1 MALRPSYRNLQLDP
15 DDQSRMLA
23 FSVFSWQH
31 ILEHVSLRWISRVR
45 AGTIR
50 LHYRT
55 MATSSGRSC
64 SVFNKQLNETVSAFV
79 EKYATIIWPAE
90 DEGRAHLANA
100 RHTQDMRDIYA
111 TTANMVITHR
121 KEALM
126 RECNVALSGGDPVA
140 ESLIGHRV
148 RLYLMQL
155 LISDEPVPARQQVSA
170 MALLRQFLMANCAP
184 NRSNSKR
191 SHASTKTDRFGSRR
205 ASEDQESVSPRARK
219 RRRVSDTAT
228 PQTHSPYEHSIGR
241 VRLRFTYSGFQ
252 RLQRIL
258 FCPSRPPAIIQKRTR
273 RLEEP
278 THPQSTHTGNEN
290 SRPEQASFATEEYQC
305 WLRSCGEIFQTA
317 GDVVDHVQREHPAM
331 ARALAGLFSSI

>member
-155 LISDEPVPARQQVSA
+155 LISDEPVPARQLSA
-170 MALLRQFLMANCAP
+170 MALLRQFLMTTYSP

-191 SHASTKTDRFGSRR
+191 SHASTRTDRFDSRR
-205 ASEDQESVSPRARK
+205 ASEDQRSVSPRARK

-228 PQTHSPYEHSIGR
+228 PPTHSPYEHSAGH
-241 VRLRFTYSGFQ
+241 VRLQFTYSGFQ

-290 SRPEQASFATEEYQC
+290 SRPQEASFPTEGYQC
-305 WLRSCGEIFQTA
+305 WLRSCGEVFQA
-317 GDVVDHVQREHPAM
+317 VGDVVDHVQREHPAM